1 MVVLVFGLG
10 WQALHRD
17 YLNMLLDPLLNPPV
31 LLATLGT
38 ALATLS
44 LLGLLGAAWR
54 NTNIMYAYLGLGVL
68 ILTLEVVFG
77 LVFYRYMDQVLPC
90 PGPRVLVTIASVQ
103 IGHIIKHIILTLMT
117 MITKRHLAELCYFD
131 HFSSGGGFLK
141 ENFQRGTNF
150 FW

>member
-1 MVVLVFGLG
+1 MCGVVVLVLGLG

-17 YLNMLLDPLLNPPV
+17 YLNMLLDPLLNLPV
-31 LLATLGT
+31 LLAILGT

-54 NTNIMYAYLGLGVL
+54 NTNIMYSYLGVGVL

-90 PGPRVLVTIASVQ
+90 PGPRVLVTMAGVQ
-103 IGHIIKHIILTLMT
+103 VFAYVEAKLVAGM
-117 MITKRHLAELCYFD
+117 AV
-131 HFSSGGGFLK
+131 FSHPGY
-141 ENFQRGTNF
+141 RGVTETWNVMQHEVGRT
-150 FW
+150 